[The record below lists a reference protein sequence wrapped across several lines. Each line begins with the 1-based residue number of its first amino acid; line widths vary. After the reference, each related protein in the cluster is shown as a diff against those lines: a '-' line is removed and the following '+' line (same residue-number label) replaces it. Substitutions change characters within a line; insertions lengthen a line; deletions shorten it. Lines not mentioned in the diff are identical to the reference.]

1 MQRSF
6 RFRSLLF
13 LMVFAAFCSSLACA
27 VAPPGGNTDVGSLLT
42 TAERT
47 NFEETTR
54 YADVIE
60 LMNAFDRS
68 SDRMHMTTFGYTY
81 EGRALPMMVVGNVSD
96 VSREAVVNSD
106 KTRVWIQ
113 GGIHSGEACGKEAML
128 MMLRDLALG
137 KHAEWDDSLVLLI
150 APLYNADGNE
160 LVKVDNRG
168 SQNGPVA
175 GMGQRPN
182 AQGYDLNRDH
192 MKLDS
197 PEARSLVQ
205 MMNNYD
211 PHVAIDLHTTNG
223 TRHAYHVT
231 YSPPL
236 HPNTYTQIDEMLRGD
251 WLPTVTQQIK
261 NKHGWDYY
269 YYGNAGFGGGARGR
283 GGRRGMSGGGAGQV
297 QGMQVW
303 RTFDH
308 RPRFNNNYVGLRNRF
323 AILSEAYAYATFEDR
338 VMASLWFV
346 EEILNHAATNAD
358 AIREIVTAADQ
369 HSIIGETLAVRASF
383 VPSEKPVEILMGETE
398 SVLNP
403 YSGRTI
409 TQRLD
414 AVNPMM
420 MLEAGTAQ
428 PTETETAPA
437 AYFIPV
443 NERAALT
450 KLELHGVIMEPLGTE
465 TMIQAEQFVIESSTE
480 AERPFQG
487 HNERTLEGGW
497 EPTEVTLPA
506 DTMVVLVGQPLGRLA
521 FSLLEPRSDDGL
533 TNWNVFDRSLA
544 GAKVFPV
551 LRTSQEF
558 RR

>member
-1 MQRSF
+1 
-6 RFRSLLF
+6 
-13 LMVFAAFCSSLACA
+13 
-27 VAPPGGNTDVGSLLT
+27 
-42 TAERT
+42 
-47 NFEETTR
+47 
-54 YADVIE
+54 
-60 LMNAFDRS
+60 
-68 SDRMHMTTFGYTY
+68 
-81 EGRALPMMVVGNVSD
+81 
-96 VSREAVVNSD
+96 
-106 KTRVWIQ
+106 
-113 GGIHSGEACGKEAML
+113 

-269 YYGNAGFGGGARGR
+269 YYGNAGFGGGTRGR
-283 GGRRGMSGGGAGQV
+283 GGRGGRSGVPGGGAGQA

-358 AIREIVTAADQ
+358 AIREIVAAADQ

-383 VPSEKPVEILMGETE
+383 APSEEPVEILMGETE

-409 TQRLD
+409 TRRLD
-414 AVNPMM
+414 TVNPVM

-487 HNERTLEGGW
+487 HNERTLEGSW
-497 EPTEVTLPA
+497 EATEVTLPA
-506 DTMVVLVGQPLGRLA
+506 DTVVVLVGQPLGRLA

-544 GAKVFPV
+544 GTKVFPV

>member
-1 MQRSF
+1 
-6 RFRSLLF
+6 
-13 LMVFAAFCSSLACA
+13 
-27 VAPPGGNTDVGSLLT
+27 
-42 TAERT
+42 
-47 NFEETTR
+47 
-54 YADVIE
+54 
-60 LMNAFDRS
+60 
-68 SDRMHMTTFGYTY
+68 
-81 EGRALPMMVVGNVSD
+81 
-96 VSREAVVNSD
+96 
-106 KTRVWIQ
+106 
-113 GGIHSGEACGKEAML
+113 
-128 MMLRDLALG
+128 
-137 KHAEWDDSLVLLI
+137 
-150 APLYNADGNE
+150 
-160 LVKVDNRG
+160 
-168 SQNGPVA
+168 
-175 GMGQRPN
+175 
-182 AQGYDLNRDH
+182 
-192 MKLDS
+192 
-197 PEARSLVQ
+197 
-205 MMNNYD
+205 
-211 PHVAIDLHTTNG
+211 
-223 TRHAYHVT
+223 
-231 YSPPL
+231 
-236 HPNTYTQIDEMLRGD
+236 
-251 WLPTVTQQIK
+251 
-261 NKHGWDYY
+261 
-269 YYGNAGFGGGARGR
+269 
-283 GGRRGMSGGGAGQV
+283 
-297 QGMQVW
+297 
-303 RTFDH
+303 
-308 RPRFNNNYVGLRNRF
+308 
-323 AILSEAYAYATFEDR
+323 
-338 VMASLWFV
+338 
-346 EEILNHAATNAD
+346 
-358 AIREIVTAADQ
+358 
-369 HSIIGETLAVRASF
+369 
-383 VPSEKPVEILMGETE
+383 MGETE

-414 AVNPMM
+414 AVNPVM